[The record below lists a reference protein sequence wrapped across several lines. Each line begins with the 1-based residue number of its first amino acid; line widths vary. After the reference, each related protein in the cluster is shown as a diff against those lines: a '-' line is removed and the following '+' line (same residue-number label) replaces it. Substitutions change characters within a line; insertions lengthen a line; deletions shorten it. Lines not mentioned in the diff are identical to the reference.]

1 MKFHIII
8 LLILVT
14 FSGCVSTTA
23 GRSGGAA
30 DTGVLTRSEMESAAQ
45 EISTEIGITFRNRG
59 NGSIINVFVALL
71 PTKNDTSEM
80 IDTDI
85 FDYALVDELRSEGIF
100 TVRPEDRD
108 TAIEEMKFNISGLA
122 EESLSLGEM
131 KSPNYFIKT
140 VISES
145 FYRRDSHRIMEH
157 TIRVELRSVETQLV
171 VWSDAKT
178 YTKKLAKRDNDVT
191 W

>member
-1 MKFHIII
+1 
-8 LLILVT
+8 
-14 FSGCVSTTA
+14 
-23 GRSGGAA
+23 
-30 DTGVLTRSEMESAAQ
+30 MESAAA
-45 EISTEIGITFRNRG
+45 EISVKIGSAFRDRG
-59 NGSIINVFVALL
+59 KGTIENVFVALL

-80 IDTDI
+80 IDTEI
-85 FDYALVDELRSEGIF
+85 FDYALVDEMRSEGIF

-108 TAIEEMKFNISGLA
+108 TALEEMKFNISGLA

-178 YTKKLAKRDNDVT
+178 YTKKLAKRDNDVA

>member
-1 MKFHIII
+1 MKIHIPI

-14 FSGCVSTTA
+14 LSGCVSTNA
-23 GRSGGAA
+23 GRSGSAA
-30 DTGVLTRSEMESAAQ
+30 DTGVLTRSEMESAAA
-45 EISTEIGITFRNRG
+45 EISVKIGSAFRDRG
-59 NGSIINVFVALL
+59 KGTIENVFVALL

-80 IDTDI
+80 IDTEI
-85 FDYALVDELRSEGIF
+85 FDYALVDEMRSEGIF

-108 TAIEEMKFNISGLA
+108 TALEEMKFNISGLA

-191 W
+191 G

>member
-1 MKFHIII
+1 MKIHIPI

-14 FSGCVSTTA
+14 LSGCVSTNA
-23 GRSGGAA
+23 GRSGSAA
-30 DTGVLTRSEMESAAQ
+30 DTGVLTRSEMESAAA
-45 EISTEIGITFRNRG
+45 EMSVKIGSDFRDRG
-59 NGSIINVFVALL
+59 KGTIENVFVALL

-80 IDTDI
+80 IDTEI
-85 FDYALVDELRSEGIF
+85 FDYALVDEMRSEGIF

-108 TAIEEMKFNISGLA
+108 TALKEMKFNISGLA

-178 YTKKLAKRDNDVT
+178 YTKKLAKRDNDVA

>member
-1 MKFHIII
+1 
-8 LLILVT
+8 
-14 FSGCVSTTA
+14 
-23 GRSGGAA
+23 
-30 DTGVLTRSEMESAAQ
+30 
-45 EISTEIGITFRNRG
+45 
-59 NGSIINVFVALL
+59 
-71 PTKNDTSEM
+71 
-80 IDTDI
+80 
-85 FDYALVDELRSEGIF
+85 F